1 MVHKIKITL
10 LLIIFCVSGGPRT
23 AIAQQKEKLTLEEIF
38 KKGSFNP
45 KTVKGINWM
54 NDGQFYSSIT
64 SSKDADFILK
74 YDIKNG
80 MVRDTIL
87 NGRTLPKVKFNTLQI
102 DDYSFS
108 ADESKL
114 LLATEKESIY
124 RRSSKAFYFI
134 YDLNT
139 ESLKKL
145 TEGEKQSYATFSPDG
160 SKVAYV
166 RNNNLFYVDLTTMEE
181 IAVTTDGKWNYLIN
195 GSTDWVYE
203 EEFGFAQA
211 FFWSPDSEK
220 LAYYIF
226 DESDVKEYNMQVW
239 RGLYPIDYRFKYP
252 KAGEEN
258 SKVDIVVYNLK
269 NDQTVSLDLGEEE
282 NIYIPR
288 VYWTEDPSKLSI
300 IKLNRLQNKLEILH
314 ADVKSGKITPIL
326 TEESTTYVDI
336 NFTDD
341 LTYLKDNKH
350 FIRTS
355 EKDGYKHLYLHK
367 MNGEVVRQ
375 ITKGAWEV
383 DQFLGIDEKRG
394 LLYYT
399 STEVTPLERHLYV
412 VGINGKN
419 KSKLT
424 TEQGVHGINF
434 SSDFKYYIDSH
445 SSKSSPLKVSLH
457 TAPKGNLVKVL
468 EENNGLKNKMKQFSW
483 SNKEFVSFKNSE
495 GISLNA
501 YVIKPLDFDPN
512 KKYPLLMYVYG
523 GPGSQT
529 VLNNWGGTRELW
541 FQFLAQQGYIV
552 ASVDNTGTGARGREF
567 KHATYAQLGKIE
579 TEDQIEAAKY
589 FASLPY
595 IDEDRIGIWGWSY
608 GGYMSSLALFLGNDI
623 FKTAIAVAPVTN
635 WRFYDTIYTERYL
648 KTPGE
653 NAGGYD
659 QYSPLSH
666 VDKLKG
672 NFLLIHG
679 TGDDNVHFQNS
690 VELVNGLID
699 ANKNFETFYYPN
711 KNHSINGGNTSL
723 HLYNMMTN
731 YLMKNL

>member
-1 MVHKIKITL
+1 MIYNTKTIGL
-10 LLIIFCVSGGPRT
+10 LFLCCALVLGNIVK
-23 AIAQQKEKLTLEEIF
+23 AQEKQKLTLDEIF
-38 KKGSFNP
+38 KKGTFNP
-45 KTVKGINWM
+45 KTIRGINWM
-54 NDGQFYSSIT
+54 NDGQFYSSLNST
-64 SSKDADFILK
+64 KDADFILK

-80 MVRDTIL
+80 AVTDTIL
-87 NGRTLPKVKFNTLQI
+87 NGLSLPKFNSNTLRI
-102 DDYSFS
+102 DDYAFS
-108 ADESKL
+108 ADENKL

-139 ESLKKL
+139 RSLKKL
-145 TEGEKQSYATFSPDG
+145 AEGDKQSYATFSPDG

-166 RNNNLFYVDLTTMEE
+166 RNNNLYYVNLTKMKEV
-181 IAVTTDGKWNYLIN
+181 AVTTDGKWNYIIN

-203 EEFGFAQA
+203 EEFSFAQA
-211 FFWSPDSEK
+211 FFWSPDSEM

-226 DESDVKEYNMQVW
+226 DESAVKEYNMQVW
-239 RGLYPIDYRFKYP
+239 HGLYPIDYRFKYP

-258 SKVDIVVYNLK
+258 SKVDIAVYNLR
-269 NDQTVSLDLGEEE
+269 NDQKIKLDLGEEGD
-282 NIYIPR
+282 IYIPR
-288 VYWTEDPSKLSI
+288 VYWTQDPSILSI
-300 IKLNRLQNKLEILH
+300 VRLNRLQNKLEILH
-314 ADVKSGKITPIL
+314 TDLTSGETTPVL
-326 TEESTTYVDI
+326 TEESRTYVDI

-350 FIRTS
+350 FVRTS
-355 EKDGYKHLYLHK
+355 EKDGYKHIYLHK
-367 MNGEVVRQ
+367 MNGDVLRQ
-375 ITKGAWEV
+375 ITKGNWEV
-383 DQFLGIDEKRG
+383 DQFLGIDEKRN

-399 STEVTPLERHLYV
+399 STEVSPLERHLYAI
-412 VGINGKN
+412 GINGKN
-419 KSKLT
+419 KTKLT
-424 TEQGVHGINF
+424 TEEGVHGINF
-434 SSDFKYYIDSH
+434 SPDFKYFIDSH
-445 SSKSSPLKVSLH
+445 SSKSSPLKVSLY
-457 TAPKGNLVKVL
+457 TAPKEKLVKVL
-468 EENNGLKNKMKQFSW
+468 EANKELQNNIQQFSW
-483 SNKEFVSFKNSE
+483 SDKEFVSFKNSE
-495 GISLNA
+495 GTSLNA

-552 ASVDNTGTGARGREF
+552 ASVDNTGTGGRGREF
-567 KHATYAQLGKIE
+567 KHATYAKLGKIE
-579 TEDQIEAAKY
+579 TEDQIEGAKY

-595 IDEDRIGIWGWSY
+595 IDDDRIGIWGWSY
-608 GGYMSSLALFLGNDI
+608 GGYMSSLALFLGNDV

-653 NAGGYD
+653 NAEGYD

-672 NFLLIHG
+672 NYLLIHG

-690 VELVNGLID
+690 VELVKGLIA
-699 ANKNFETFYYPN
+699 ANKKFETFYYPN
-711 KNHSINGGNTSL
+711 RHHGISGGNTSL
-723 HLYNMMTN
+723 HLYNLMTD
-731 YLMKNL
+731 YLIKNL